1 MMAFK
6 LTKPEMVR
14 RDYLV
19 AKLAEMRDELEK
31 RVEDV
36 NDALDTAVE
45 ALRQGI
51 VEYNELVEEARGFSS
66 DIASQ
71 AQEDIGDKSER
82 WQESERGEA
91 AKSWAD
97 EWESADFE
105 DVELPQIERIDL
117 GALDHD
123 GTLGELPECAE

>member
-1 MMAFK
+1 MAFK
-6 LTKPEMVR
+6 LTKADMAR
-14 RDYLV
+14 RDDLIN
-19 AKLAEMRDELEK
+19 KLSELRDELEQ

-51 VEYNELVEEARGFSS
+51 VEYNELLEEARGFTA
-66 DIASQ
+66 DIVSQ
-71 AQEDIGDKSER
+71 AQEDIADKSER

-91 AKSWAD
+91 AQGWAD
-97 EWESADFE
+97 EWENAYFE
-105 DVELPQIERIDL
+105 DVETPQIERIDL

-123 GTLGELPECAE
+123 GVLGELPECAD